1 MKTGYLTLALIFIA
15 VLVTP
20 VLAAQTIFGINL
32 GSGQADMILGTILA
46 IAAIYNVYKAV
57 KEGKGGNTALV
68 LLAMVV
74 GAFQSGG
81 FSSVEK
87 ALNIMIAM
95 TVVQFWFDMKEDPGS
110 KLAVG
115 GTGLRMIVGFYMVKW
130 IAIEGWNPL
139 TAIMVAF
146 LGFALLNTV
155 IQIVYRKDT
164 VEFAIRAAHIGQLDS
179 NGKFVDKRRET
190 LLMKLLYSD
199 HKDGGHAGGDKA
211 AAHDS
216 KNQLE
221 DLAHKIQVLAGEI
234 KPKGRVSA

>member
-1 MKTGYLTLALIFIA
+1 MAKMKTGYLTLALIFIA

-155 IQIVYRKDT
+155 IQVVYRKETGDT
-164 VEFAIRAAHIGQLDS
+164 LFHLYEKKWGGGLTADGNVAEDDARNLWERFIRKKAD
-179 NGKFVDKRRET
+179 
-190 LLMKLLYSD
+190 
-199 HKDGGHAGGDKA
+199 AGGGAHTDDEDKYSA
-211 AAHDS
+211 T
-216 KNQLE
+216 
-221 DLAHKIQVLAGEI
+221 KIADGLRKVAKRI
-234 KPKGRVSA
+234 KPQGI